1 MKRTGVAGLAATAFA
16 SGAATANRAD
26 PPGHD
31 RRRARGRLDFLGH
44 ELGENTPFY
53 TFGDVSGDGM
63 WGVIGAWPR
72 SGSNTVASLYNLT
85 ELENPVEAHQLE
97 NPQPGHRTNHV
108 RFDGTRHGLYYITHE
123 MDPGAEEPLG
133 MSVVDFGWK
142 EGTPENPEVLATVDA
157 PNTGSHTN
165 AEHPEEPVIYMV
177 DKTGSNPGLVS
188 VDVSDPHNPKRMGL
202 FGPNGFCHALEVD
215 PVRDVLHCAYIGGAF
230 VGYVTLDISDDPLA
244 PTEIGRFDYD
254 EAPDYTTVGEPGFE
268 SCHQAHFDTERDLA
282 VVGDEIGSGVPG
294 GKHMFDI
301 GWDEGSLENP
311 EPIGFTNSPDAR
323 EMGAGETFYWTT
335 HFHDLLH
342 DRGETLLVDGGYRN
356 GVWVAN
362 ITDPRNPEPLE
373 RYATDHDRDEAPA
386 HHEAVGAAP
395 PTPPFAWGA
404 RYNEARDFVFASD
417 SITGAYTFDVSGKA
431 ARGKGKGGPGPHYDL
446 ERILEEG

>member
-1 MKRTGVAGLAATAFA
+1 MKRTGVAGLTVTAVASGVATAD
-16 SGAATANRAD
+16 RAD
-26 PPGHD
+26 PPGHS

-53 TFGDVSGDGM
+53 SFGDVSDDGM

-72 SGSNTVASLYNLT
+72 SGSTTVASLYDLAD
-85 ELENPVEAHQLE
+85 LENPVEAHQLE
-97 NPQPGHRTNHV
+97 NPQPGYRTNHV
-108 RFDGTRHGLYYITHE
+108 RFDGPRDGLYYITHE
-123 MDPGAEEPLG
+123 SDGPDEVLG
-133 MSVVDFGWK
+133 MSVVDFDWE
-142 EGTPENPEVLATVDA
+142 EGSPDDPSVLATVDA
-157 PNTGSHTN
+157 PNTGAHTIS
-165 AEHPEEPVIYMV
+165 EHPTEPVIYMV
-177 DKTGSNPGLVS
+177 DTNGGSPGVIP
-188 VDVSDPHNPKRMGL
+188 VDVSDPHTPERAEVA
-202 FGPNGFCHALEVD
+202 GPVGYCHALEVD
-215 PVRDVLHCAYIGGAF
+215 TTRDVLHCAYIGGAF
-230 VGYVTLDISDDPLA
+230 VGYVILDIGDDPLA

-268 SCHQAHFDTERDLA
+268 SCHQAHFETERELA

-311 EPIGFTNSPDAR
+311 EPIGFTTSPDAR
-323 EMGAGETFYWTT
+323 EMAPGETYYWTT
-335 HFHDLLH
+335 HFHDLLR

-386 HHEAVGAAP
+386 HHEEVWAAP
-395 PTPPFAWGA
+395 PTPPFAWSA

-431 ARGKGKGGPGPHYDL
+431 ARGKDEGGPGSHYDL
-446 ERILEEG
+446 ERILEDG